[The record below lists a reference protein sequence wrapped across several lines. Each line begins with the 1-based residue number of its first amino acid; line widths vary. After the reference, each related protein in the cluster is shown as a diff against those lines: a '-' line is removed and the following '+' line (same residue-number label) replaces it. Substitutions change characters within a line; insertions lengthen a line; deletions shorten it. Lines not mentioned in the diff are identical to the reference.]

1 MIRTLNIIQGVFEM
15 KAILDFIVDVLS
27 QPAILVALIAF
38 IGLVV
43 QKKPASVI
51 TSGTIKTI
59 LGFLILSAGAGV
71 VVQSLEPFGKIFQ
84 HAFGVQGVVPNN
96 EAIISIA
103 LKKYGT
109 TAALIMVFGMLVNIL
124 IARFTN
130 LKYIFLTGHH
140 TFYMAA
146 FLAIL
151 LTVGQIKGTWTII
164 FGSIILG
171 LIMAVFPA
179 LAQPTMRKITG
190 NDQVALGHFGTVSY
204 WAAGEIG
211 KCFRGKSKSTEE
223 IKFPKGLS
231 FLRESTIS
239 ISLTMIALYLIA
251 SLCAGVGYVHDKVS
265 DGQNFLVFSLIQGV
279 TFAASVFIILTG
291 VRLILAEIVPAF
303 KGISEKLVPHSKP
316 ALDCPIVFPYA
327 QNAVLIGFFV
337 SFLTGVLGMFVMFL
351 IGGVVILPGVVP
363 HFFLGATSGVF
374 GNARGGVKG
383 AVAGSMVNGIL
394 ITFLPLLFLPFL
406 GDLGLA
412 STTFSDTD
420 FLVVGIVFG
429 NIVKYLGVI
438 GLTIA
443 IIAIGA
449 IAMFF
454 QKRKSVH
461 E

>member
-1 MIRTLNIIQGVFEM
+1 MQT
-15 KAILDFIVDVLS
+15 ILDLIVDVLS

-43 QKKPASVI
+43 QKKPVSVV

-59 LGFLILSAGAGV
+59 LGFLVLSAGAGV

-103 LKKYGT
+103 LEKYGT

-124 IARFTN
+124 IARVSN
-130 LKYIFLTGHH
+130 LKFIFLTGHH

-146 FLAIL
+146 FLAII
-151 LTVGQIKGTWTII
+151 LTVGHIKGVLTVIL
-164 FGSIILG
+164 GALILG

-204 WAAGEIG
+204 WAAGEVG
-211 KCFRGKSKSTEE
+211 KLFKGHSKSTEE
-223 IKFPKGLS
+223 INFPKGLS

-239 ISLTMIALYLIA
+239 ISLTMILLYLIA
-251 SLCAGVGYVHDKVS
+251 SLFAGVGYVHDEISK
-265 DGQNFLVFSLIQGV
+265 DQNFIVFSLIQGV
-279 TFAASVFIILTG
+279 TFAAGVFIILTG

-327 QNAVLIGFFV
+327 QNAALIGFFV

-374 GNARGGVKG
+374 GNARGGIKG
-383 AVAGSMVNGIL
+383 AVAGSALNGLL

-429 NIVKYLGVI
+429 NIVKYLGIVGLVI
-438 GLTIA
+438 GIIIVAAVA
-443 IIAIGA
+443 IVL
-449 IAMFF
+449 
-454 QKRKSVH
+454 QKRGRTVSEATKS
-461 E
+461 

>member
-1 MIRTLNIIQGVFEM
+1 MQT
-15 KAILDFIVDVLS
+15 ILDLIVDVLS

-43 QKKPASVI
+43 QKKPVSVV

-59 LGFLILSAGAGV
+59 LGFLVLSAGAGV

-103 LKKYGT
+103 LEKYGT

-124 IARFTN
+124 IARVSN
-130 LKYIFLTGHH
+130 LKFIFLTGHH

-146 FLAIL
+146 FLAII
-151 LTVGQIKGTWTII
+151 LTVGHIKGVLTVIL
-164 FGSIILG
+164 GALILG

-204 WAAGEIG
+204 WAAGEVG
-211 KCFRGKSKSTEE
+211 KLFKGHSKSTEE
-223 IKFPKGLS
+223 INFPKGLS

-239 ISLTMIALYLIA
+239 ISLTMILLYLIA
-251 SLCAGVGYVHDKVS
+251 SLFAGVGYVHDEISK
-265 DGQNFLVFSLIQGV
+265 DQNFIVFSLIQGV
-279 TFAASVFIILTG
+279 TFAAGVFIILTG

-303 KGISEKLVPHSKP
+303 KGISEKLVSHSKP

-374 GNARGGVKG
+374 GNARGGIKG
-383 AVAGSMVNGIL
+383 AVAGSALNGLL

-429 NIVKYLGVI
+429 NIVKYLGIVGLVI
-438 GLTIA
+438 GIIIVAAVA
-443 IIAIGA
+443 IVL
-449 IAMFF
+449 
-454 QKRKSVH
+454 QKRGRTVSEATKS
-461 E
+461 

>member
-1 MIRTLNIIQGVFEM
+1 MQT
-15 KAILDFIVDVLS
+15 ILDLIVDVLS

-43 QKKPASVI
+43 QKKPVSVV

-59 LGFLILSAGAGV
+59 LGFLVLSAGAGV

-103 LKKYGT
+103 LEKYGT

-124 IARFTN
+124 IARVSN
-130 LKYIFLTGHH
+130 LKFIFLTGHH

-146 FLAIL
+146 FLAII
-151 LTVGQIKGTWTII
+151 LTVGHIKGVLTVIL
-164 FGSIILG
+164 GALILG

-204 WAAGEIG
+204 WAAGEVG
-211 KCFRGKSKSTEE
+211 KLFKGHSKSTEE
-223 IKFPKGLS
+223 INFPKGLS

-239 ISLTMIALYLIA
+239 ISLTMILLYLIA
-251 SLCAGVGYVHDKVS
+251 SLFAGVGYVHDEISK
-265 DGQNFLVFSLIQGV
+265 DQNFIVFSLIQGV
-279 TFAASVFIILTG
+279 TFAAGVFIILTG

-351 IGGVVILPGVVP
+351 IGGAVILPGVVP

-374 GNARGGVKG
+374 GNARGGIKG
-383 AVAGSMVNGIL
+383 AVAGSALNGLL

-429 NIVKYLGVI
+429 NIVKYLGIVGLVI
-438 GLTIA
+438 GIIIVAAVA
-443 IIAIGA
+443 IVL
-449 IAMFF
+449 
-454 QKRKSVH
+454 QKRGRTVSEATKS
-461 E
+461 

>member
-1 MIRTLNIIQGVFEM
+1 MQT
-15 KAILDFIVDVLS
+15 ILDLIVDVLS

-43 QKKPASVI
+43 QKKPVSVV

-59 LGFLILSAGAGV
+59 LGFLVLSAGAGV

-103 LKKYGT
+103 LEKYGT

-124 IARFTN
+124 IARVSN
-130 LKYIFLTGHH
+130 LKFIFLTGHH

-146 FLAIL
+146 FLAII
-151 LTVGQIKGTWTII
+151 LTVGHIKGVLTVIL
-164 FGSIILG
+164 GALILG

-204 WAAGEIG
+204 WAAGEVG
-211 KCFRGKSKSTEE
+211 KLFKGHSKSTEE
-223 IKFPKGLS
+223 INFPKGLS

-239 ISLTMIALYLIA
+239 ISLTMILLYLIA
-251 SLCAGVGYVHDKVS
+251 SLFAGVGYVHDEISK
-265 DGQNFLVFSLIQGV
+265 DQNFIVFSLIQGV
-279 TFAASVFIILTG
+279 TFAAGVFIILAG

-374 GNARGGVKG
+374 GNARGGIKG
-383 AVAGSMVNGIL
+383 AVAGSALNGLL

-429 NIVKYLGVI
+429 NIVKYLGIVGLVI
-438 GLTIA
+438 GIIIVAAVA
-443 IIAIGA
+443 IVL
-449 IAMFF
+449 
-454 QKRKSVH
+454 QKRGRTVSEATKS
-461 E
+461 

>member
-1 MIRTLNIIQGVFEM
+1 MQT
-15 KAILDFIVDVLS
+15 ILDLIVDVLS

-43 QKKPASVI
+43 QKKPVSVV

-59 LGFLILSAGAGV
+59 LGFLVLSAGAGV

-103 LKKYGT
+103 LEKYGT

-124 IARFTN
+124 IARVSN
-130 LKYIFLTGHH
+130 LKFIFLTGHH

-146 FLAIL
+146 FLAII
-151 LTVGQIKGTWTII
+151 LTVGHIKGVLTVIL
-164 FGSIILG
+164 GALILG

-204 WAAGEIG
+204 WAAGEVG
-211 KCFRGKSKSTEE
+211 KLFKGHSKSTEE
-223 IKFPKGLS
+223 INFSKGLS

-239 ISLTMIALYLIA
+239 ISLTMILLYLIA
-251 SLCAGVGYVHDKVS
+251 SLFAGVGYVHDEISK
-265 DGQNFLVFSLIQGV
+265 DQNFIVFSLIQGV
-279 TFAASVFIILTG
+279 TFAAGVFIILTG
-291 VRLILAEIVPAF
+291 VRLILAEIVPVF

-374 GNARGGVKG
+374 GNARGGIKG
-383 AVAGSMVNGIL
+383 AVAGSALNGLL

-429 NIVKYLGVI
+429 NIVKYLGIVGLVI
-438 GLTIA
+438 GIIIVAAVA
-443 IIAIGA
+443 IVL
-449 IAMFF
+449 
-454 QKRKSVH
+454 QKRGRTVSEATKS
-461 E
+461 

>member
-1 MIRTLNIIQGVFEM
+1 MQT
-15 KAILDFIVDVLS
+15 ILDLIVDVLS

-43 QKKPASVI
+43 QKKPVSVV

-59 LGFLILSAGAGV
+59 LGFLVLSAGAGV

-103 LKKYGT
+103 LEKYGT

-124 IARFTN
+124 IARVSN
-130 LKYIFLTGHH
+130 LKFIFLTGHH

-146 FLAIL
+146 FLAII
-151 LTVGQIKGTWTII
+151 LTVGHIKGVLTVIL
-164 FGSIILG
+164 GALILG

-190 NDQVALGHFGTVSY
+190 NDQVALGHFGTVGY
-204 WAAGEIG
+204 WAAGEVG
-211 KCFRGKSKSTEE
+211 KLFKGHSKSTEE
-223 IKFPKGLS
+223 INFPKGLS

-239 ISLTMIALYLIA
+239 ISLTMILLYLIA
-251 SLCAGVGYVHDKVS
+251 SLFAGVGYVHDEISK
-265 DGQNFLVFSLIQGV
+265 DQNFIVFSLIQGV
-279 TFAASVFIILTG
+279 TFAAGVFIILTG

-374 GNARGGVKG
+374 GNARGGIKG
-383 AVAGSMVNGIL
+383 AVAGSALNGLL

-429 NIVKYLGVI
+429 NIVKYLGIVGLVI
-438 GLTIA
+438 GIIIVAAVA
-443 IIAIGA
+443 IVL
-449 IAMFF
+449 
-454 QKRKSVH
+454 QKRGRTVSEATKS
-461 E
+461 

>member
-1 MIRTLNIIQGVFEM
+1 MQT
-15 KAILDFIVDVLS
+15 ILDLIVDVLS

-43 QKKPASVI
+43 QKKPVSVV

-59 LGFLILSAGAGV
+59 LGFVVLSAGAGV

-103 LKKYGT
+103 LEKYGT

-124 IARFTN
+124 IARISN
-130 LKYIFLTGHH
+130 LKFIFLTGHH

-146 FLAIL
+146 FLAII
-151 LTVGQIKGTWTII
+151 LTVGHIKGVLTVIL
-164 FGSIILG
+164 GALILG

-204 WAAGEIG
+204 WAAGEVG
-211 KCFRGKSKSTEE
+211 KLFKGHSKSTEE
-223 IKFPKGLS
+223 INFPKGLS

-239 ISLTMIALYLIA
+239 ISLTMILLYLIA
-251 SLCAGVGYVHDKVS
+251 SLFAGVGYVHDEISK
-265 DGQNFLVFSLIQGV
+265 DQNFIVFSLIQGV
-279 TFAASVFIILTG
+279 TFAAGVFIILTG

-374 GNARGGVKG
+374 GNARGGIKG
-383 AVAGSMVNGIL
+383 AVAGSALNGLL

-429 NIVKYLGVI
+429 NIVKYLGIVGLVI
-438 GLTIA
+438 GIIIVAAVA
-443 IIAIGA
+443 IVL
-449 IAMFF
+449 
-454 QKRKSVH
+454 QKRGRTVSEATKS
-461 E
+461 

>member
-1 MIRTLNIIQGVFEM
+1 M

-279 TFAASVFIILTG
+279 TFAAGVFIILTG

-454 QKRKSVH
+454 QKCKSVH

>member
-1 MIRTLNIIQGVFEM
+1 MQT
-15 KAILDFIVDVLS
+15 ILDLIVDVLS

-43 QKKPASVI
+43 QKKPVSVV

-59 LGFLILSAGAGV
+59 LGFLVLSAGAGV

-103 LKKYGT
+103 LEKYGT

-124 IARFTN
+124 IARVSN
-130 LKYIFLTGHH
+130 LKFIFLTGHH

-146 FLAIL
+146 FLAII
-151 LTVGQIKGTWTII
+151 LTVGHIKGVLTVIL
-164 FGSIILG
+164 GALILG

-204 WAAGEIG
+204 WAAGEVG
-211 KCFRGKSKSTEE
+211 KLFKGHSKSTEE
-223 IKFPKGLS
+223 INFPKGLS

-239 ISLTMIALYLIA
+239 ISLTMILLYLIA
-251 SLCAGVGYVHDKVS
+251 SLFAGVGYVHDEISK
-265 DGQNFLVFSLIQGV
+265 DQNFIVFSLIQGV
-279 TFAASVFIILTG
+279 TFAAGVFIILTG

-351 IGGVVILPGVVP
+351 IGVVVILPGVVP

-374 GNARGGVKG
+374 GNARGGIKG
-383 AVAGSMVNGIL
+383 AVAGSALNGLL

-429 NIVKYLGVI
+429 NIVKYLGIVGLVI
-438 GLTIA
+438 GIIIVAAVA
-443 IIAIGA
+443 IVL
-449 IAMFF
+449 
-454 QKRKSVH
+454 QKRGRTVSEATKS
-461 E
+461 

>member
-1 MIRTLNIIQGVFEM
+1 M

-43 QKKPASVI
+43 QKKPVSVI

-190 NDQVALGHFGTVSY
+190 NNQVALGHFGTVSY

-279 TFAASVFIILTG
+279 TFAAGVFIILTG

>member
-1 MIRTLNIIQGVFEM
+1 MQT
-15 KAILDFIVDVLS
+15 ILDLIVDVLS

-43 QKKPASVI
+43 QKKPVSVV

-59 LGFLILSAGAGV
+59 LGFLVLSAGAGV

-103 LKKYGT
+103 LEKYGT

-124 IARFTN
+124 IARVSN
-130 LKYIFLTGHH
+130 LKFIFLTGHH

-146 FLAIL
+146 FLAII
-151 LTVGQIKGTWTII
+151 LTVGHIKGVLTVIL
-164 FGSIILG
+164 GALILG

-204 WAAGEIG
+204 WAAGEVG
-211 KCFRGKSKSTEE
+211 KLFKGHSKSTEE
-223 IKFPKGLS
+223 INFPKGLS

-239 ISLTMIALYLIA
+239 ISLTMILLYLIA
-251 SLCAGVGYVHDKVS
+251 SLFAGVGYVHDEISK
-265 DGQNFLVFSLIQGV
+265 DQNFIVFSLIQGV
-279 TFAASVFIILTG
+279 TFAAGVFIILTG

-374 GNARGGVKG
+374 GNARGGIKG
-383 AVAGSMVNGIL
+383 AVAGSALNGLL

-429 NIVKYLGVI
+429 NIVKYLGIVGLVI
-438 GLTIA
+438 G
-443 IIAIGA
+443 IIIVAAVSIVL
-449 IAMFF
+449 
-454 QKRKSVH
+454 QKRGRTVSEATKS
-461 E
+461 

>member
-1 MIRTLNIIQGVFEM
+1 MQT
-15 KAILDFIVDVLS
+15 ILDLIVDVLS

-43 QKKPASVI
+43 QKKPASVV

-59 LGFLILSAGAGV
+59 LGFLVLSAGAGV

-103 LKKYGT
+103 LEKYGT

-124 IARFTN
+124 IARVSN
-130 LKYIFLTGHH
+130 LKFIFLTGHH

-146 FLAIL
+146 FLAII
-151 LTVGQIKGTWTII
+151 LTVGHIKGVLTVVL
-164 FGSIILG
+164 GALILG

-204 WAAGEIG
+204 WAAGEVG
-211 KCFRGKSKSTEE
+211 KLFKGRSKSTEE
-223 IKFPKGLS
+223 INFPKGLS

-239 ISLTMIALYLIA
+239 ISLTMILLYLIA
-251 SLCAGVGYVHDKVS
+251 SLFAGVGYVHDEISK
-265 DGQNFLVFSLIQGV
+265 GQNFIVFSLIQGV
-279 TFAASVFIILTG
+279 TFAAGVFIILTG

-374 GNARGGVKG
+374 GNARGGIKG
-383 AVAGSMVNGIL
+383 AIAGSALNGLL

-429 NIVKYLGVI
+429 NIVKYLGIVGLII
-438 GLTIA
+438 GIIITAVVA
-443 IIAIGA
+443 IVL
-449 IAMFF
+449 
-454 QKRKSVH
+454 QKRGRTASEATKS
-461 E
+461 

>member
-1 MIRTLNIIQGVFEM
+1 MQT
-15 KAILDFIVDVLS
+15 ILDLIVDVLS

-43 QKKPASVI
+43 QKKPVSVV

-59 LGFLILSAGAGV
+59 LGFLVLSAGAGV

-103 LKKYGT
+103 LEKYGT

-124 IARFTN
+124 IARVSN
-130 LKYIFLTGHH
+130 LKFIFLTGHH

-146 FLAIL
+146 FLAII
-151 LTVGQIKGTWTII
+151 LTVGHIKVVLTVILGAL
-164 FGSIILG
+164 ILG

-204 WAAGEIG
+204 WAAGEVG
-211 KCFRGKSKSTEE
+211 KLFKGHSKSTEE
-223 IKFPKGLS
+223 INFPKGLS

-239 ISLTMIALYLIA
+239 ISLTMILLYLIA
-251 SLCAGVGYVHDKVS
+251 SLFAGVGYVHDEISK
-265 DGQNFLVFSLIQGV
+265 DQNFIVFSLIQGV
-279 TFAASVFIILTG
+279 TFAAGVFIILTG

-374 GNARGGVKG
+374 GNARGGIKG
-383 AVAGSMVNGIL
+383 AVAGSALNGLL

-429 NIVKYLGVI
+429 NIVKYLGIVGLVI
-438 GLTIA
+438 GIIIVAAVA
-443 IIAIGA
+443 IVL
-449 IAMFF
+449 
-454 QKRKSVH
+454 QKRGRTVSEATKS
-461 E
+461 

>member
-1 MIRTLNIIQGVFEM
+1 M
-15 KAILDFIVDVLS
+15 
-27 QPAILVALIAF
+27 
-38 IGLVV
+38 
-43 QKKPASVI
+43 
-51 TSGTIKTI
+51 
-59 LGFLILSAGAGV
+59 

-103 LKKYGT
+103 LEKYGT

-124 IARFTN
+124 IARVSN
-130 LKYIFLTGHH
+130 LKFIFLTGHH

-146 FLAIL
+146 FLAII
-151 LTVGQIKGTWTII
+151 LTVGHIKGVLTVIL
-164 FGSIILG
+164 GALILG

-204 WAAGEIG
+204 WAAGEVG
-211 KCFRGKSKSTEE
+211 KLFKGHSKSTEE
-223 IKFPKGLS
+223 INFPKGLS

-239 ISLTMIALYLIA
+239 ISLTMILLYLIA
-251 SLCAGVGYVHDKVS
+251 SLFAGVGYVHDEISK
-265 DGQNFLVFSLIQGV
+265 DQNFIVFSLIQGV
-279 TFAASVFIILTG
+279 TFAAGVFIILTG

-374 GNARGGVKG
+374 GNARGGIKG
-383 AVAGSMVNGIL
+383 AVAGSALNGLL

-429 NIVKYLGVI
+429 NIVKYLGIVGLVI
-438 GLTIA
+438 GIIIVAAVA
-443 IIAIGA
+443 IVL
-449 IAMFF
+449 
-454 QKRKSVH
+454 QKRGRTVSEATKS
-461 E
+461 

>member
-1 MIRTLNIIQGVFEM
+1 MQT
-15 KAILDFIVDVLS
+15 ILDLIVDVLS

-43 QKKPASVI
+43 QKKPVSVV

-59 LGFLILSAGAGV
+59 LGFLVLSAGAGV

-103 LKKYGT
+103 LEKYGT

-124 IARFTN
+124 IARVSN
-130 LKYIFLTGHH
+130 LKFIFLTGHH

-146 FLAIL
+146 FLAII
-151 LTVGQIKGTWTII
+151 LTVGHIKGVLTVIL
-164 FGSIILG
+164 GALILG

-204 WAAGEIG
+204 WAAGEVG
-211 KCFRGKSKSTEE
+211 KLFKGHSKSTEE
-223 IKFPKGLS
+223 INFPKGLS

-239 ISLTMIALYLIA
+239 ISLTMILLYLIA
-251 SLCAGVGYVHDKVS
+251 SLFAGVGYVHDEISK
-265 DGQNFLVFSLIQGV
+265 DQNFIVFSLIQGV
-279 TFAASVFIILTG
+279 TFAAGVFIILTG

-374 GNARGGVKG
+374 GNARGGIKG
-383 AVAGSMVNGIL
+383 AVAGSALNGLL
-394 ITFLPLLFLPFL
+394 IMFLPLLFLPFL

-429 NIVKYLGVI
+429 NIVKYLGIV
-438 GLTIA
+438 GL
-443 IIAIGA
+443 
-449 IAMFF
+449 
-454 QKRKSVH
+454 V
-461 E
+461 

>member
-1 MIRTLNIIQGVFEM
+1 M

-43 QKKPASVI
+43 QKKPVSVI

-279 TFAASVFIILTG
+279 TFAAGVFIILTG

>member
-1 MIRTLNIIQGVFEM
+1 MQT
-15 KAILDFIVDVLS
+15 ILDLIVDVLS

-43 QKKPASVI
+43 QKKPVSVV

-59 LGFLILSAGAGV
+59 LGFLVLSAGAGV
-71 VVQSLEPFGKIFQ
+71 VVQSLEPFGKICQ

-103 LKKYGT
+103 LEKYGT

-124 IARFTN
+124 IARVSN
-130 LKYIFLTGHH
+130 LKFIFLTGHH

-146 FLAIL
+146 FLAII
-151 LTVGQIKGTWTII
+151 LTVGHIKGVLTVIL
-164 FGSIILG
+164 GALILG

-204 WAAGEIG
+204 WAAGEVG
-211 KCFRGKSKSTEE
+211 KLFKGHSKSTEE
-223 IKFPKGLS
+223 INFPKGLS

-239 ISLTMIALYLIA
+239 ISLTMILLYLIA
-251 SLCAGVGYVHDKVS
+251 SLFAGVGYVHDEISK
-265 DGQNFLVFSLIQGV
+265 DQNFIVFSLIQGV
-279 TFAASVFIILTG
+279 TFAAGVFIILTG

-374 GNARGGVKG
+374 GNARGGIKG
-383 AVAGSMVNGIL
+383 AVAGSALNGLL

-429 NIVKYLGVI
+429 NIVKYLGIVGLVI
-438 GLTIA
+438 GIIIVAAVA
-443 IIAIGA
+443 IVL
-449 IAMFF
+449 
-454 QKRKSVH
+454 QKRGRTVSEATKS
-461 E
+461 

>member
-1 MIRTLNIIQGVFEM
+1 MQT
-15 KAILDFIVDVLS
+15 ILDLIVDVLS

-43 QKKPASVI
+43 QKKPVSVV

-59 LGFLILSAGAGV
+59 LGFLVLSAGAGV

-103 LKKYGT
+103 LEKYGT

-124 IARFTN
+124 IARVSN
-130 LKYIFLTGHH
+130 LKFIFSTGHH

-146 FLAIL
+146 FLAIIL
-151 LTVGQIKGTWTII
+151 MVGHIKGVLTVILGAL
-164 FGSIILG
+164 ILG

-204 WAAGEIG
+204 WAAGEVG
-211 KCFRGKSKSTEE
+211 KLFKGHSKSTEE
-223 IKFPKGLS
+223 INFPKGLS

-239 ISLTMIALYLIA
+239 ISLTMILLYLIA
-251 SLCAGVGYVHDKVS
+251 SLFAGVGYVHDEISK
-265 DGQNFLVFSLIQGV
+265 DQNFIVFSLIQGV
-279 TFAASVFIILTG
+279 TFAAGVFIILTG

-374 GNARGGVKG
+374 GNARGGIKG
-383 AVAGSMVNGIL
+383 AVAGSALNGLL

-429 NIVKYLGVI
+429 NIVKYLGIVGLVI
-438 GLTIA
+438 GIIIVAAVA
-443 IIAIGA
+443 IVL
-449 IAMFF
+449 
-454 QKRKSVH
+454 QKRGRTVSEATKS
-461 E
+461 

>member
-1 MIRTLNIIQGVFEM
+1 MQT
-15 KAILDFIVDVLS
+15 ILDLIVDVLS
-27 QPAILVALIAF
+27 QPTILVALIAF

-43 QKKPASVI
+43 QKKPVSVV

-59 LGFLILSAGAGV
+59 LGFLVLSAGAGV

-103 LKKYGT
+103 LEKYGT

-124 IARFTN
+124 IARVSN
-130 LKYIFLTGHH
+130 LKFIFLTGHH

-146 FLAIL
+146 FLAII
-151 LTVGQIKGTWTII
+151 LTVGHIKGVLTVIL
-164 FGSIILG
+164 GALILG

-204 WAAGEIG
+204 WAAGEVG
-211 KCFRGKSKSTEE
+211 KLFKGHSKSTEE
-223 IKFPKGLS
+223 INFSKGLS

-239 ISLTMIALYLIA
+239 ISLTMILLYLIA
-251 SLCAGVGYVHDKVS
+251 SLFAGVGYVHDEISK
-265 DGQNFLVFSLIQGV
+265 DQNFIVFSLIQGV
-279 TFAASVFIILTG
+279 TFAAGVFIILTG

-374 GNARGGVKG
+374 GNARGGIKG
-383 AVAGSMVNGIL
+383 AVAGSALNGLL

-429 NIVKYLGVI
+429 NIVKYLGIVGLVI
-438 GLTIA
+438 GIIIVAAVA
-443 IIAIGA
+443 IVL
-449 IAMFF
+449 
-454 QKRKSVH
+454 QKRGRTVSEATKS
-461 E
+461 

>member
-1 MIRTLNIIQGVFEM
+1 MQT
-15 KAILDFIVDVLS
+15 ILDLIVDVLS

-43 QKKPASVI
+43 QKKPVSVV

-59 LGFLILSAGAGV
+59 LGFLVLSAGAGV

-103 LKKYGT
+103 LEKYGT

-124 IARFTN
+124 IARVSN
-130 LKYIFLTGHH
+130 LKFIFLTGHH

-146 FLAIL
+146 FLAIIL
-151 LTVGQIKGTWTII
+151 MVGHIKGVLTVILGAL
-164 FGSIILG
+164 ILG

-204 WAAGEIG
+204 WAADEVG
-211 KCFRGKSKSTEE
+211 KLFKGHSKSTEE
-223 IKFPKGLS
+223 INFPKGLS

-239 ISLTMIALYLIA
+239 ISLTMILLYLIA
-251 SLCAGVGYVHDKVS
+251 SLFAGVGYVHDEISK
-265 DGQNFLVFSLIQGV
+265 DQNFIVFSLIQGV
-279 TFAASVFIILTG
+279 TFAAGVFIILTG

-374 GNARGGVKG
+374 GNARGGIKG
-383 AVAGSMVNGIL
+383 AVAGSALNGLL

-429 NIVKYLGVI
+429 NIVKYLGIVGLVI
-438 GLTIA
+438 GIIIVAAVA
-443 IIAIGA
+443 IVL
-449 IAMFF
+449 
-454 QKRKSVH
+454 QKRGRTVSEATKS
-461 E
+461 

>member
-1 MIRTLNIIQGVFEM
+1 MQT
-15 KAILDFIVDVLS
+15 ILDLIVDVLS

-43 QKKPASVI
+43 QKKPVSVV

-59 LGFLILSAGAGV
+59 LGFLVLSAGAGV

-103 LKKYGT
+103 LEKYGT

-124 IARFTN
+124 IARVSN
-130 LKYIFLTGHH
+130 LKFIFLTGHH

-146 FLAIL
+146 FLAII
-151 LTVGQIKGTWTII
+151 LTVGHIKGVLTVIL
-164 FGSIILG
+164 GALILG

-204 WAAGEIG
+204 WAAGEVG
-211 KCFRGKSKSTEE
+211 KLFKGHSKSTEE
-223 IKFPKGLS
+223 INFPKGLS

-239 ISLTMIALYLIA
+239 ISLTMILLYLIA
-251 SLCAGVGYVHDKVS
+251 SLFAGVGYVHDEISK
-265 DGQNFLVFSLIQGV
+265 DQNFIVFSLIQGI
-279 TFAASVFIILTG
+279 TFAAGVFIILTG

-374 GNARGGVKG
+374 GNARGGIKG
-383 AVAGSMVNGIL
+383 AVAGSALNGLL

-429 NIVKYLGVI
+429 NIVKYLGIVGLVI
-438 GLTIA
+438 GIIIVAAVA
-443 IIAIGA
+443 IVL
-449 IAMFF
+449 
-454 QKRKSVH
+454 QKRGRTVSEATKS
-461 E
+461 

>member
-1 MIRTLNIIQGVFEM
+1 MQT
-15 KAILDFIVDVLS
+15 ILDLIVDVLS

-43 QKKPASVI
+43 QKKPVSVV

-59 LGFLILSAGAGV
+59 LGFLVLSAGAGV

-103 LKKYGT
+103 LEKYGT

-124 IARFTN
+124 IARVSN
-130 LKYIFLTGHH
+130 LKFIFLTGHH

-146 FLAIL
+146 FLAIIL
-151 LTVGQIKGTWTII
+151 MVGHIKGVLTVILGAL
-164 FGSIILG
+164 ILG

-179 LAQPTMRKITG
+179 LPQPTMRKITG

-204 WAAGEIG
+204 WAAGEVG
-211 KCFRGKSKSTEE
+211 KLFKGHSKSTEE
-223 IKFPKGLS
+223 INFPKGLS

-239 ISLTMIALYLIA
+239 ISLTMILLYLIA
-251 SLCAGVGYVHDKVS
+251 SLFAGVGYVHDEISK
-265 DGQNFLVFSLIQGV
+265 DQNFIVFSLIQGV
-279 TFAASVFIILTG
+279 TFAAGVFIILTG

-374 GNARGGVKG
+374 GNARGGIKG
-383 AVAGSMVNGIL
+383 AVAGSALNGLL

-429 NIVKYLGVI
+429 NIVKYLGIVGLVI
-438 GLTIA
+438 GIIIVAAVA
-443 IIAIGA
+443 IVL
-449 IAMFF
+449 
-454 QKRKSVH
+454 QKRGRTVSEATKS
-461 E
+461 

>member
-1 MIRTLNIIQGVFEM
+1 MQT
-15 KAILDFIVDVLS
+15 ILDLIVDVLS

-43 QKKPASVI
+43 QKKPVSVV

-59 LGFLILSAGAGV
+59 LGFLVLSAGAGV

-103 LKKYGT
+103 LEKYGT

-124 IARFTN
+124 IARVSN
-130 LKYIFLTGHH
+130 LKFIFLTGHH

-146 FLAIL
+146 FLAII
-151 LTVGQIKGTWTII
+151 LTVGHIKGVLTVIL
-164 FGSIILG
+164 GALILG

-204 WAAGEIG
+204 WAAGEVG
-211 KCFRGKSKSTEE
+211 KLFKGHSKSTEE
-223 IKFPKGLS
+223 INFPKGLS

-239 ISLTMIALYLIA
+239 ISLTMILLYLIA
-251 SLCAGVGYVHDKVS
+251 SLFAGVGYVHDEISK
-265 DGQNFLVFSLIQGV
+265 DQNFIVFSLIQGV
-279 TFAASVFIILTG
+279 TFAAGVFIILTG

-374 GNARGGVKG
+374 GNARRGIKG
-383 AVAGSMVNGIL
+383 AVAGSALNGLL

-429 NIVKYLGVI
+429 NIVKYLGIVGLVI
-438 GLTIA
+438 GIIIVAAVA
-443 IIAIGA
+443 IVL
-449 IAMFF
+449 
-454 QKRKSVH
+454 QKRGRTVSEATKS
-461 E
+461 

>member
-1 MIRTLNIIQGVFEM
+1 MQT
-15 KAILDFIVDVLS
+15 ILDLIVDVLS

-43 QKKPASVI
+43 QKKPVSVV

-59 LGFLILSAGAGV
+59 LGFLVLSAGAGV

-103 LKKYGT
+103 LEKYGT

-124 IARFTN
+124 ITRVSN
-130 LKYIFLTGHH
+130 LKFIFLTGHH

-146 FLAIL
+146 FLAII
-151 LTVGQIKGTWTII
+151 LTVGHIKGVLTVIL
-164 FGSIILG
+164 GALILG

-204 WAAGEIG
+204 WAAGEVG
-211 KCFRGKSKSTEE
+211 KLFKGHSKSTEE
-223 IKFPKGLS
+223 INFSKGLS

-239 ISLTMIALYLIA
+239 ISLTMILLYLIA
-251 SLCAGVGYVHDKVS
+251 SLFAGVGYVHDEISK
-265 DGQNFLVFSLIQGV
+265 DQNFIVFSLIQGV
-279 TFAASVFIILTG
+279 TFAAGVFIILTG

-374 GNARGGVKG
+374 GNARGGIKG
-383 AVAGSMVNGIL
+383 AVAGSALNGLL

-429 NIVKYLGVI
+429 NIVKYLGIVGLVI
-438 GLTIA
+438 GIIIVAAVA
-443 IIAIGA
+443 IVL
-449 IAMFF
+449 
-454 QKRKSVH
+454 QKRGRTVSEATKS
-461 E
+461 

>member
-1 MIRTLNIIQGVFEM
+1 MQT
-15 KAILDFIVDVLS
+15 ILDLIVDVLS

-43 QKKPASVI
+43 QKKPVSVV

-59 LGFLILSAGAGV
+59 LGFLVLSAGAGV

-103 LKKYGT
+103 LEKYGT

-124 IARFTN
+124 IARVSN
-130 LKYIFLTGHH
+130 LKFIFLTGHH

-146 FLAIL
+146 FLAII
-151 LTVGQIKGTWTII
+151 LTVGHIKGVLTVIL
-164 FGSIILG
+164 GALILG

-204 WAAGEIG
+204 WAAGEVG
-211 KCFRGKSKSTEE
+211 KLFKGHSKSTEE
-223 IKFPKGLS
+223 INFPKGLS

-239 ISLTMIALYLIA
+239 ISLTMILLYLIA
-251 SLCAGVGYVHDKVS
+251 SLFAGVGYVHDEISK
-265 DGQNFLVFSLIQGV
+265 DQNFIVFSLIQGV
-279 TFAASVFIILTG
+279 TFAAGVFIILTG

-351 IGGVVILPGVVP
+351 IGGVVVLPGVVP

-374 GNARGGVKG
+374 GNARGGIKG
-383 AVAGSMVNGIL
+383 AVAGSALNGLL

-429 NIVKYLGVI
+429 NIVKYLGIVGLVI
-438 GLTIA
+438 GIIIVAAVA
-443 IIAIGA
+443 IVL
-449 IAMFF
+449 
-454 QKRKSVH
+454 QKRGRTVSEATKS
-461 E
+461 

>member
-1 MIRTLNIIQGVFEM
+1 MQT
-15 KAILDFIVDVLS
+15 ILDLIVDVLS

-43 QKKPASVI
+43 QKKPASVV

-59 LGFLILSAGAGV
+59 LGFLVLSAGAGV

-84 HAFGVQGVVPNN
+84 HAFVVQGVVPNN

-103 LKKYGT
+103 LEKYGT

-124 IARFTN
+124 IARVSN
-130 LKYIFLTGHH
+130 LKFIFLTGHH

-146 FLAIL
+146 FLAII
-151 LTVGQIKGTWTII
+151 LTVGHIKGVLTVVL
-164 FGSIILG
+164 GALILG

-204 WAAGEIG
+204 WAAGEVG
-211 KCFRGKSKSTEE
+211 KWFKGRSKSTEE
-223 IKFPKGLS
+223 INFPKGLS

-239 ISLTMIALYLIA
+239 ISLTMILLYLIA
-251 SLCAGVGYVHDKVS
+251 SLFAGVGYVHDEISK
-265 DGQNFLVFSLIQGV
+265 DQNFIVFSLIQGV
-279 TFAASVFIILTG
+279 TFAAGVFIILTG

-374 GNARGGVKG
+374 GNARGGIKG
-383 AVAGSMVNGIL
+383 AIAGSALNGLL

-429 NIVKYLGVI
+429 NIVKYLGIVGLII
-438 GLTIA
+438 GIIITAVVA
-443 IIAIGA
+443 IVL
-449 IAMFF
+449 
-454 QKRKSVH
+454 QKRGRTASEATKS
-461 E
+461 

>member
-1 MIRTLNIIQGVFEM
+1 M

-279 TFAASVFIILTG
+279 TFAAGVFIILTG

-383 AVAGSMVNGIL
+383 AVAGAMVNGIL